1 MITVHRLND
10 SWSQRAPVS
19 AAAQRIAGTE
29 FTAAD
34 VQMSFPLEAAASPA
48 GLDASCP
55 RLTVF
60 RRRIRA
66 RAAHQ
71 RAPERG
77 GAYSF

>member
-1 MITVHRLND
+1 
-10 SWSQRAPVS
+10 
-19 AAAQRIAGTE
+19 
-29 FTAAD
+29 
-34 VQMSFPLEAAASPA
+34 MSFPLEAAASPA